1 MDKRTW
7 STDQLAEI
15 AVGDCASEGK
25 SAGCTAGPLPTEA
38 ATTGCA
44 EADAL
49 DVWSHG
55 GHSYPGLENVFYA
68 VYSRGHESVDIF
80 TAGSGHR
87 LRTFKPSPSGAFIF
101 IVDPSGTRIAFYNMW
116 KADLK
121 IYHLWSGAVISNCS
135 RVGLPTSPQF
145 PFSFKHDGRRLVAP
159 RRDSRLLGCWDTTTG
174 HRIFDLD
181 VSSVPGIRF
190 YCHSGNDHILVL
202 NSEPAVTVFDS
213 ETGVP
218 SLRFGLPAQP
228 LPILRQYM
236 GLITSLLP
244 MICALYAFVAQTE
257 MKYGGSLCRAITM
270 SSQFSDHMARVYLS
284 LLKTVKESLFMGV
297 PAAKSLLR
305 FWSSEKRVCLG
316 ILSPTLLTAH
326 S

>member
-1 MDKRTW
+1 
-7 STDQLAEI
+7 
-15 AVGDCASEGK
+15 
-25 SAGCTAGPLPTEA
+25 
-38 ATTGCA
+38 
-44 EADAL
+44 
-49 DVWSHG
+49 
-55 GHSYPGLENVFYA
+55 
-68 VYSRGHESVDIF
+68 VDIF

-145 PFSFKHDGRRLVAP
+145 PFSFRHDGRRLVAP
-159 RRDSRLLGCWDTTTG
+159 RRDSRLLGCWDTTAG
-174 HRIFDLD
+174 HRIFDLV

-218 SLRFGLPAQP
+218 SLRFGLPGTTFTHLATVYGSDKFVVANDMCVICFRCSDGNEIWRFPMPCDNYVFSVLGPHGQ
-228 LPILRQYM
+228 
-236 GLITSLLP
+236 SLLVVAENRKR
-244 MICALYAFVAQTE
+244 IFIYGCA
-257 MKYGGSLCRAITM
+257 GGQELA
-270 SSQFSDHMARVYLS
+270 
-284 LLKTVKESLFMGV
+284 
-297 PAAKSLLR
+297 
-305 FWSSEKRVCLG
+305 
-316 ILSPTLLTAH
+316 TLLVSGEESVFGHITTNPANGTFIAFETRKDCK
-326 S
+326 SVVLVFDEASGAVLMTQPVQENTREYMNLFVLSRREETILM